1 VRPPWRRVRAGCAAL
16 AASAVLLGTAGV
28 ALAGS
33 ATGDGATIRLFR
45 DVAAN
50 TNAQPAM
57 QIVQS
62 GYMTESAHVG
72 SPATFS
78 YRWGFAAVPKG
89 SVRATETITYAQVD
103 GRVVWVTDLLDG
115 SPPGCQRSSGC
126 TPLTPIELLI
136 TRVAAFAGLAD
147 RPDHAVACFVREPFT
162 NVPYRAGGRWWT
174 AIGDFRPMALRG
186 NQALVTVTY
195 AWSDGRHVV
204 ERDSID
210 RSTNLFTASG
220 FLVGTGAVAGQAPFS
235 FAQMDTALPYAP
247 PAPKV
252 TLCR

>member
-1 VRPPWRRVRAGCAAL
+1 MRPPLRRVRAGCAAL
-16 AASAVLLGTAGV
+16 AASAVLVGSGAV
-28 ALAGS
+28 ALAAS
-33 ATGDGATIRLFR
+33 ATGDDATIRLFR

-57 QIVQS
+57 QIAQS
-62 GYMTESAHVG
+62 GYMTESAHVR

-78 YRWGFAAVPKG
+78 YRWGFAGVPKG
-89 SVRATETITYAQVD
+89 SVRATETITYAQLD
-103 GRVVWVTDLLDG
+103 GRVAWVTDVLDG
-115 SPPGCQRSSGC
+115 SVPGCQRTSGC
-126 TPLTPIELLI
+126 PTLTPIELLV
-136 TRVAAFAGLAD
+136 TRVAAFAGLVD
-147 RPDHAVACFVREPFT
+147 RPGGAVGCFVREPLT

-186 NQALVTVTY
+186 NQVLVTVTY

-220 FLVGTGAVAGQAPFS
+220 FHVGSGAGAGQAPFS
-235 FAQMDTALPYAP
+235 FAQTDTALSHAP
-247 PAPKV
+247 PAPRV
-252 TLCR
+252 TLCP